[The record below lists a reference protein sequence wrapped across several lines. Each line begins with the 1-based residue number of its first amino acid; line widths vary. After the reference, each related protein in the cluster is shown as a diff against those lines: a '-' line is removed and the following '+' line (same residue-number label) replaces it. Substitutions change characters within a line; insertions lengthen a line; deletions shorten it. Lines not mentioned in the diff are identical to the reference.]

1 MKIKVVKD
9 LTKSKFYMR
18 KKIRLSIVGTGY
30 FSKFHFDGWKRLG
43 VEVSGICSL
52 NVREAH
58 EYSKQ
63 FENCPVFTDFES
75 MILATKPDLVDII
88 VPPLNHLKFIKIA
101 SKNKVNIICQKP
113 FTNSIKEAKEAI
125 KSAKKNSVTIAIHEN
140 FRFQPWYKK
149 INEMLRDSTLG
160 KLYQV
165 SFRMRPGDGR
175 GKKAY
180 LNRQPY
186 FQKMERFMIHET
198 AIHIIDVFRFLFG
211 DIENVFG
218 KLVNLNKYI
227 KGEDAGFV
235 LFQFKNGIR
244 GLFDGNR
251 LSDHIAE
258 DKRLTIG
265 EMLIEGSKGTI
276 RLNGNGEIFLR
287 RFGNNKELKINYQ
300 WEKKGFAGDSVFN
313 CQKHIL
319 SHFIRG
325 DKLVNGA
332 QEYLKNIKIEE
343 CIYKSN
349 KLKKIIDIN

>member
-1 MKIKVVKD
+1 
-9 LTKSKFYMR
+9 
-18 KKIRLSIVGTGY
+18 
-30 FSKFHFDGWKRLG
+30 
-43 VEVSGICSL
+43 
-52 NVREAH
+52 
-58 EYSKQ
+58 
-63 FENCPVFTDFES
+63 
-75 MILATKPDLVDII
+75 
-88 VPPLNHLKFIKIA
+88 
-101 SKNKVNIICQKP
+101 
-113 FTNSIKEAKEAI
+113 
-125 KSAKKNSVTIAIHEN
+125 
-140 FRFQPWYKK
+140 
-149 INEMLRDSTLG
+149 
-160 KLYQV
+160 
-165 SFRMRPGDGR
+165 
-175 GKKAY
+175 
-180 LNRQPY
+180 
-186 FQKMERFMIHET
+186 MIHET
-198 AIHIIDVFRFLFG
+198 AIHIIDVFRYLFG

-319 SHFIRG
+319 SHFTSGQR
-325 DKLVNGA
+325 LVNGA
-332 QEYLKNIKIEE
+332 EEYLKNIKIEE
-343 CIYKSN
+343 SIYKSN
-349 KLKKIIDIN
+349 NLKKVINIDII

>member
-1 MKIKVVKD
+1 MKNSIVNKCNSVNFDEKKIK
-9 LTKSKFYMR
+9 
-18 KKIRLSIVGTGY
+18 LSIVGTGY
-30 FSKFHFDGWKRLG
+30 FSQFHFDAWKRLD
-43 VEVSGICSL
+43 VDVAGICSL
-52 NVREAH
+52 NEIEAKK
-58 EYSKQ
+58 YSKQ
-63 FENCPVFTDFES
+63 FENCPVFSDFES

-88 VPPLNHLKFIKIA
+88 VPPLNHLKLIKIA

-125 KSAKKNSVTIAIHEN
+125 KIANKNCVTIAIHEN
-140 FRFQPWYKK
+140 FRYQPWYKK
-149 INEMLRDSTLG
+149 INEMLKVSLLG
-160 KLYQV
+160 DLYQV
-165 SFRMRPGDGR
+165 GFRMRPGDGQ
-175 GKKAY
+175 GKRAY

-186 FQKMERFMIHET
+186 FQKMERFMVHET

-218 KLVNLNKYI
+218 KLSNLNKHI

-258 DKRLTIG
+258 DRRLTIG

-276 RLNGNGEIFLR
+276 RLNGNGEIYLR
-287 RFGNNKELKINYQ
+287 KFGDNRELKIDYEC
-300 WEKKGFAGDSVFN
+300 EKKGFAGDSVFN

-319 SHFIRG
+319 RHFLEGER
-325 DKLVNGA
+325 LVNGA
-332 QEYLKNIKIEE
+332 QEYLNNIKIEE
-343 CIYKSN
+343 AIYKSN
-349 KLKKIIDIN
+349 KLKKVINIY